1 MIIVVQPRLLII
13 NCPNEYFKYIP
24 MGSFGL
30 CDYLSRRNIDAKLLN
45 LSVYAEN
52 SAGEILTHY
61 LNVFQPTHVGL
72 IFHWQETAEGFLW
85 AGEQIRSYDK
95 NLKILAGGFTAGYF
109 GENLLQRCDFL
120 DYVVKGDAEKPLEL
134 LLNNAESVE
143 IPNLIYRT
151 PSGISANPVSF
162 HADQKMLSDISFS
175 NLSALFDYERYLHVI
190 NEKLGFPLFIGR
202 GCSYNCQYC
211 GGSKV
216 SFRSHSGRT
225 KPAARSIDSIIADL
239 KRLKGFTQKIY
250 LCYENDRDYVK
261 SLFREMKKE
270 EDLVKVFQL
279 HYGAWKLPDEEFLKM
294 YQDLF
299 VFPEV
304 NKSVLELSPEVFD
317 DTSRKKI
324 KHPAVNYS
332 IKDLKQNLS
341 LINKQFGNSINV
353 SIFFSRYHAAATT
366 YPDMKKE
373 IAGIFSLKHELF
385 CEEIVNTRSFY
396 DHLSTDVAGR
406 YWEKHVRQPHEFDTL
421 VSTIRKL
428 EAQGQYSFRFD
439 NLCAY
444 IPDTLSETD
453 IFRCELLIFI
463 LKILE
468 RDFHE
473 LFHIMFKCMGE
484 MVINLMEKII
494 ADEYSSRPGN
504 IFASLDH
511 AELLNF
517 VMLNVKEDETL
528 FMRIP
533 FIEDLVGFCIEKAKA
548 KRDLRTIESRYQV
561 NRPKLNHVYI
571 ATHDHDY
578 PDLIGFLKRMDR
590 EGAGNLRSEK
600 TVFLFLCDEI
610 ISMTNDTYNATIRE
624 FENGISVG
632 EYYER
637 MKKQRIFTP
646 SYHAQLIAKLFRNN
660 VLY

>member
-1 MIIVVQPRLLII
+1 MQSRLLII

-45 LSVYAEN
+45 LAVYEE
-52 SAGEILTHY
+52 SEAGEVLTHY
-61 LNVFQPTHVGL
+61 LNAFQPTHVGL

-85 AGEQIRSYDK
+85 AGEKIRAHDK

-109 GENLLQRCDFL
+109 GENLIQRCDFL
-120 DYVVKGDAEKPLEL
+120 DYVVKGDPEKPLEL
-134 LLNNAESVE
+134 LLNNTEPAE

-151 PSGISANPVSF
+151 PSGISANPISF

-175 NLSALFDYERYLHVI
+175 NLSALFDYERYLQAI
-190 NEKLGFPLFIGR
+190 NKKLGFPLFIGR
-202 GCSYNCQYC
+202 GCSYSCQYC
-211 GGSKV
+211 GGSRS
-216 SFRSHSGRT
+216 SFRSHSERT
-225 KPAARSIDSIIADL
+225 KPVARSIDSIIADL
-239 KRLKGFTQKIY
+239 KRLKRFTQKIY

-261 SLFREMKKE
+261 SLFQAMK
-270 EDLVKVFQL
+270 EDEDILKVFQL
-279 HYGAWKLPDEEFLKM
+279 YYGAWKLPDEQLLELYK
-294 YQDLF
+294 D
-299 VFPEV
+299 VFIFPKV

-324 KHPAVNYS
+324 KHPEVNYS

-341 LINKQFGNSINV
+341 LINDQFGNSMNV
-353 SIFFSRYHAAATT
+353 SVFFSRYHATAKT
-366 YPDMKKE
+366 YLDMKKE
-373 IAGIFSLKHELF
+373 IAGIFRLKHELF
-385 CEEIVNTRSFY
+385 CEEITNTRIFY

-406 YWEKHVRQPHEFDTL
+406 YWEQYIRQPHDLDTL

-428 EAQGQYSFRFD
+428 KGQEQYSFRFD

-453 IFRCELLIFI
+453 VFRCELLIFL

-468 RDFHE
+468 GDFHE
-473 LFHIMFKCMGE
+473 LFHIMMKCMGE
-484 MVINLMEKII
+484 QVINLMEKII
-494 ADEYSSRPGN
+494 VDEYSDRPGN
-504 IFASLDH
+504 IFASLDPCG
-511 AELLNF
+511 LPDL

-528 FMRIP
+528 FVRIP
-533 FIEDLVGFCIEKAKA
+533 FIEDLAGFCIEKAKA
-548 KRDLRTIESRYQV
+548 KRNLQAIENLYQV
-561 NRPKLNHVYI
+561 NRPKLNHGYI

-578 PDLIGFLKRMDR
+578 PDLISFLKRLDR
-590 EGAGNLRSEK
+590 EGAGNLRPEK

-624 FENGISVG
+624 FEKGISTA

-637 MKKQRIFTP
+637 MKKKRIFTP

>member
-1 MIIVVQPRLLII
+1 
-13 NCPNEYFKYIP
+13 

-45 LSVYAEN
+45 LSVYEEN
-52 SAGEILTHY
+52 SAGEVLTHY
-61 LNVFQPTHVGL
+61 LNAFQPTHVGL

-85 AGEQIRSYDK
+85 AGEQIRAHDK

-109 GENLLQRCDFL
+109 GENLIQRCDFL
-120 DYVVKGDAEKPLEL
+120 DYVVKGDPEKPLEL
-134 LLNNAESVE
+134 LLNNTEPAE

-175 NLSALFDYERYLHVI
+175 NLSALFDYERYLQAI
-190 NEKLGFPLFIGR
+190 NKKLGFPLFIGR
-202 GCSYNCQYC
+202 GCSYSCQYC
-211 GGSKV
+211 GGSRS
-216 SFRSHSGRT
+216 SFRSHSERT
-225 KPAARSIDSIIADL
+225 KPVARSIDSIIADL
-239 KRLKGFTQKIY
+239 KRLKRFTQKIY

-261 SLFREMKKE
+261 SLFQAMK
-270 EDLVKVFQL
+270 EDEDILKVFQL
-279 HYGAWKLPDEEFLKM
+279 YYGAWKLPDEQLLELYK
-294 YQDLF
+294 D
-299 VFPEV
+299 VFIFPKV

-324 KHPAVNYS
+324 KHPEVNYS

-341 LINKQFGNSINV
+341 LINDQFGNSMNV
-353 SIFFSRYHAAATT
+353 SVFFSRYHATAKT
-366 YPDMKKE
+366 YLDMKKE
-373 IAGIFSLKHELF
+373 IAGIFRLKHELF
-385 CEEIVNTRSFY
+385 CEEITNTRIFY

-406 YWEKHVRQPHEFDTL
+406 YWEQYIRQPHDLDTL

-428 EAQGQYSFRFD
+428 KGQEQYSFRFD

-453 IFRCELLIFI
+453 VFRCELLIFI

-473 LFHIMFKCMGE
+473 LFHILMKCTGE
-484 MVINLMEKII
+484 RVISLMEKII
-494 ADEYSSRPGN
+494 VDEYSGSPGN
-504 IFASLDH
+504 IFASLNH
-511 AELLNF
+511 CGLLDLI
-517 VMLNVKEDETL
+517 MQNVKEDETL
-528 FMRIP
+528 SMRIP
-533 FIEDLVGFCIEKAKA
+533 FIEDLTRFSIGKAKA
-548 KRDLRTIESRYQV
+548 KRHLQTIESRYQV
-561 NRPKLNHVYI
+561 NRPKLNHGYI

-578 PDLIGFLKRMDR
+578 PDLISFLKRLDR
-590 EGAGNLRSEK
+590 EGAGNLRPEK

-624 FENGISVG
+624 FEKGISTA

-637 MKKQRIFTP
+637 MKKKRIFTP

>member
-1 MIIVVQPRLLII
+1 MIIVVQSRLLII

-30 CDYLSRRNIDAKLLN
+30 CDYLSRRNIEAKLLN
-45 LSVYAEN
+45 LSVYEEN
-52 SAGEILTHY
+52 SAGEVLTHY
-61 LNVFQPTHVGL
+61 LNAFQPTHVGL
-72 IFHWQETAEGFLW
+72 ILHWQETAEGFLW
-85 AGEQIRSYDK
+85 AGEQIRSHDK

-120 DYVVKGDAEKPLEL
+120 DYVVKGDPENPLEL

-151 PSGISANPVSF
+151 PSGIRANPVSF
-162 HADQKMLSDISFS
+162 HADQKMLSDMSFS
-175 NLSALFDYERYLHVI
+175 NLSALFDYERYLHAV
-190 NEKLGFPLFIGR
+190 NKKLGFPLFIGR
-202 GCSYNCQYC
+202 GCSYSCQYC
-211 GGSKV
+211 GGSRN

-225 KPAARSIDSIIADL
+225 KPVARSIDSVIADL
-239 KRLKGFTQKIY
+239 KRLKGYTQKIY

-261 SLFREMKKE
+261 SLFQEMKKE
-270 EDLVKVFQL
+270 EDLLKVFQL
-279 HYGAWKLPDEEFLKM
+279 HYGAWKLPDEEFLDL

-299 VFPEV
+299 IFPEV
-304 NKSVLELSPEVFD
+304 NKSVVELSPEVFD
-317 DTSRKKI
+317 DTARKKI
-324 KHPAVNYS
+324 KHPDVNYS

-341 LINKQFGNSINV
+341 LINKQFGNSMNV
-353 SIFFSRYHAAATT
+353 SVFFSRYHTAAKT

-373 IAGIFSLKHELF
+373 IAGIFRLKHELF
-385 CEEIVNTRSFY
+385 CEEITNTRIFY

-406 YWEKHVRQPHEFDTL
+406 YWEQHVRQPREFDTL

-428 EAQGQYSFRFD
+428 KAQEQYSYRFD

-444 IPDTLSETD
+444 IPDTLSEAGV
-453 IFRCELLIFI
+453 FRCELLIFI

-468 RDFHE
+468 QDFHE
-473 LFHIMFKCMGE
+473 LFHIMMKCMSKL
-484 MVINLMEKII
+484 VINLMEKII
-494 ADEYSSRPGN
+494 DDEYSNMSGN

-511 AELLNF
+511 SGLLEL
-517 VMLNVKEDETL
+517 VMRNVIEDETL
-528 FMRIP
+528 SLRIP
-533 FIEDLVGFCIEKAKA
+533 FIEDLAGFSIGKAKA
-548 KRDLRTIESRYQV
+548 KRRLQALENHYQV
-561 NRPKLNHVYI
+561 NRPKLNHAYI

-578 PDLIGFLKRMDR
+578 PDLFGFLKELDR
-590 EGAGNLRSEK
+590 EGAGNLRPEK

-624 FENGISVG
+624 FENGISTA

-637 MKKQRIFTP
+637 MKKKKIFTP
-646 SYHAQLIAKLFRNN
+646 SYHTQLIAKLFRNN

>member
-30 CDYLSRRNIDAKLLN
+30 CDYLRRRTIDAKLLN
-45 LSVYAEN
+45 LSVYEEN
-52 SAGEILTHY
+52 SAGEVLTQY
-61 LNVFQPTHVGL
+61 LNAFQPTHVGL

-85 AGEQIRSYDK
+85 AGEQIRVHDK

-109 GENLLQRCDFL
+109 GENLIQRCDFL

-134 LLNNAESVE
+134 LLNNAERAG

-151 PSGISANPVSF
+151 PSGIHANPVSF

-175 NLSALFDYERYLHVI
+175 NLSHLFDYERYLHEI
-190 NEKLGFPLFIGR
+190 NKKLGFPLFIGR
-202 GCSYNCQYC
+202 GCSFSCQYC
-211 GGSKV
+211 GGSRS

-225 KPAARSIDSIIADL
+225 KPAVRSIDSVIADL
-239 KRLKGFTQKIY
+239 KILKGFAQKIY
-250 LCYENDRDYVK
+250 ICYENDRDYVK
-261 SLFREMKKE
+261 SLFRAMKKE
-270 EDLVKVFQL
+270 EDLLKVFQL
-279 HYGAWKLPDEEFLKM
+279 HYGAWKLPDEEFLEL
-294 YQDLF
+294 YRDLF
-299 VFPEV
+299 IFPED

-317 DTSRKKI
+317 DTARKKI
-324 KHPAVNYS
+324 KHPDVNYS

-341 LINKQFGNSINV
+341 LISNKFGNSINV
-353 SIFFSRYHAAATT
+353 SVFFSRYHAAAKT
-366 YPDMKKE
+366 YPDMLKE
-373 IAGIFSLKHELF
+373 IAGIFRLKHELF
-385 CEEIVNTRSFY
+385 REEITNTRIFY

-406 YWEKHVRQPHEFDTL
+406 YWERHVCQPHEFDTL
-421 VSTIRKL
+421 VSAIRKL
-428 EAQGQYSFRFD
+428 RAWEQYSFRFD

-453 IFRCELLIFI
+453 IFRCELLVFI
-463 LKILE
+463 LKLIE

-473 LFHIMFKCMGE
+473 LFHIMMKCMGE
-484 MVINLMEKII
+484 RVISLIEKII
-494 ADEYSSRPGN
+494 VDEYSNRPGN
-504 IFASLDH
+504 IFASPDPCGLID
-511 AELLNF
+511 L
-517 VMLNVKEDETL
+517 VRRNVKDDATL
-528 FMRIP
+528 SMRIP
-533 FIEDLVGFCIEKAKA
+533 FIEDLAGFSIGKAKA
-548 KRDLRTIESRYQV
+548 KRNPQTIGSLYQV
-561 NRPKLNHVYI
+561 DRPKLNPVYI

-578 PDLIGFLKRMDR
+578 PDLVGFLKRLDR
-590 EGAGNLRSEK
+590 EGAAHLKPAK

-624 FENGISVG
+624 FENGISTA

-637 MKKQRIFTP
+637 MKKKRIFTP